1 MIISQTAHKG
11 RNIRDHI
18 FVLIA
23 VMNNIRKEK
32 LKKNIDLGIYDI
44 EKCFDKLWAQECY
57 NDLYDNGFNNDKLP
71 LLYQEN
77 INANITVKTK

>member
-23 VMNNIRKEK
+23 VMKNIKKEK
-32 LKKNIDLGIYDI
+32 LKKKHRSWN
-44 EKCFDKLWAQECY
+44 
-57 NDLYDNGFNNDKLP
+57 
-71 LLYQEN
+71 LLH
-77 INANITVKTK
+77 